1 MEADLARLLELQEQV
16 EHSSDPVDL
25 EAKVR
30 SSNEIGARLIAN
42 QRQMVEVLIAIAAD
56 LGAAGDRPSSDA

>member
-16 EHSSDPVDL
+16 EHSSAPVDL
-25 EAKVR
+25 EVR
-30 SSNEIGARLIAN
+30 LHSSNEIGARLIAN

-56 LGAAGDRPSSDA
+56 LAAAGDNSGFEA